1 MNKKRKIVLISLYK
15 VYQMWMELKL
25 CSSLLGVDENKK
37 EYEFSY
43 SFNFKLLLNKDL
55 NLGPPD

>member
-1 MNKKRKIVLISLYK
+1 
-15 VYQMWMELKL
+15 MELKL